1 MLETGFNFRPGAL
14 IPGIRLEI
22 GQPRV
27 KKGTFLGRD
36 REVLFRERIPQRLD
50 QLQRSLGLSLRASA
64 SKSGFM
70 PRVYSRRSGQAPLTP
85 CG

>member
-14 IPGIRLEI
+14 IPGIPLEI

-50 QLQRSLGLSLRASA
+50 QLQAIARAESQA

-70 PRVYSRRSGQAPLTP
+70 PRVYRRRSGQAPLTP